1 MKRIIELD
9 IEDLAYNGQAIGY
22 DNGKVTFVKGGLPGE
37 RVRAKITKIK
47 KKHNQAK
54 VLEVLIKSPERIDAV
69 CGHYEVCGGC
79 IWQDLGYERQL
90 FYKRNQIES
99 CLKHI
104 GGFDE
109 VVIDD
114 IHPSPE
120 KFFYRNKMEFS
131 FHTCAPQYSTRGF
144 LLGLHERGRFD
155 KIFDISDCRLQSEMS
170 NRLVIFLREEIER
183 LSIPVYNLIEHHG
196 FLRFVIF
203 REGKNTGQSLL
214 VLVSGAG
221 DFVGKEELVASLQ
234 KEFPILT
241 TAVWTVNDTITNI
254 AKGEI
259 REVLFGPGYI
269 EEEVMDL
276 RFRISPGSFFQ
287 TNSRQA
293 ENLYRRAIELAGLSK
308 NDTLL
313 DLYCGAGA
321 IGICAAGA
329 AGSVVGIDIEEEA
342 IEAAIINAQINNLD
356 NIRFFAGPARKV
368 LSADPLK
375 DMKFDVVINDP
386 PRAGMHPKALKR
398 LIEIDAERLVYISCN
413 PATFARDAA
422 ELRLAGYSL
431 GRVTPFDMFPH
442 TMHIELVAHFEKK
455 G

>member
-37 RVRAKITKIK
+37 RVKAKITKVK

-54 VLEVLIKSPERIDAV
+54 LLEIITKSPERIDPV
-69 CGHYEVCGGC
+69 CGHYDVCGGC
-79 IWQDLGYERQL
+79 IWQDLDYERQL
-90 FYKRNQIES
+90 FYKRNQIVA

-104 GGFDE
+104 GGFEGVKIDE
-109 VVIDD
+109 IN
-114 IHPSPE
+114 PSPDI
-120 KFFYRNKMEFS
+120 FFYRNKMEFS
-131 FHTCAPQYSTRGF
+131 FHTCAPKYSERGF

-170 NRLVIFLREEIER
+170 NRLVIFLRQQIEKF
-183 LSIPVYNLIEHHG
+183 SIPVYNLIEHHG

-203 REGKNTGQSLL
+203 REGKNTGQSIL

-221 DFVGKEELVASLQ
+221 DFVGKGQLVEALRE
-234 KEFPILT
+234 EFPELT
-241 TAVWTVNDTITNI
+241 TAVWMVNDSMTNI
-254 AKGEI
+254 ARGEI

-269 EEEVMDL
+269 EEEMLGL

-293 ENLYRRAIELAGLSK
+293 ENLYRKALDLAEI
-308 NDTLL
+308 NQDDTVL
-313 DLYCGAGA
+313 DLYCGTGA
-321 IGICAAGA
+321 IGICAAER
-329 AGSVVGIDIEEEA
+329 AGQVIGIDIEEEA
-342 IEAAIINAQINNLD
+342 IDMAGQNARINNLE
-356 NIRFFAGPARKV
+356 NVKFIAGPARKV
-368 LSADPLK
+368 LASEPLAGI
-375 DMKFDVVINDP
+375 KFDVVINDP

-398 LIEIDAERLVYISCN
+398 LIEIDAPRIVYVSCN

-422 ELRLAGYSL
+422 ELREAGYDL
-431 GRVTPFDMFPH
+431 KEITPFDMFPH
-442 TMHIELVAHFEKK
+442 TMHIELVSRFEKN